1 MFYPVP
7 GDLALPDHAVL
18 PAYAELHCLSNYS
31 FLRGASSPDDLVRRA
46 AVLSY
51 SGLAITDECS
61 FSGVVR
67 AHVAAKAVG
76 LPLIIGTEIRLTDDT
91 RLVLLATDRD
101 SYGNLS
107 ELITKARRRASK
119 GRYILSR
126 EDLDAAYLKALPGCL
141 ALLIPALPPKNN

>member
-1 MFYPVP
+1 MLYPVP
-7 GDLALPDHAVL
+7 ADLAMPDHAVL

-107 ELITKARRRASK
+107 ELITKARRDKRGFDVWCVMVAPF
-119 GRYILSR
+119 R
-126 EDLDAAYLKALPGCL
+126 PGPF
-141 ALLIPALPPKNN
+141 AVRPRHPRR